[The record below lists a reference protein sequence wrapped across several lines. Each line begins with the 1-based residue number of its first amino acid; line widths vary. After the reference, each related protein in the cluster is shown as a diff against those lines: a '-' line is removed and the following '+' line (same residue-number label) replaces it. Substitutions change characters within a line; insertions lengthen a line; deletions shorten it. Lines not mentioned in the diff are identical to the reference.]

1 MRHVPLYFGF
11 WSFDGEKECLVTFSY
26 SEKKVKKL
34 TYCGV
39 FKFLKNFEVFGTWQ
53 ITVCSGVISNQ
64 LKLKHWRKWRNSIK
78 IYLLNSRSE
87 MQTTIR
93 EKIYLLFLLNRKRSD
108 IIKKKKQK
116 VNFTFRCF
124 LLLLILHV
132 LFTYCSYY
140 SIYCLLDITCRCILL
155 SHCCR

>member
-78 IYLLNSRSE
+78 IYLINSRSQ
-87 MQTTIR
+87 MQMTI
-93 EKIYLLFLLNRKRSD
+93 
-108 IIKKKKQK
+108 
-116 VNFTFRCF
+116 TFRCF

-155 SHCCR
+155 SHCCC